1 MRSIHVNMDIH
12 SQQFFRGVP
21 NIPNQ
26 LIGLGHDPESF
37 YDKEM
42 VGHICLNKYDLGVW
56 FNRQL
61 NLGVIKS
68 WFEFIV
74 YFFEDTLYMCR

>member
-1 MRSIHVNMDIH
+1 MRSIHVKIDIH

-37 YDKEM
+37 YDEEM
-42 VGHICLNKYDLGVW
+42 VGHICLNKYDLDVW
-56 FNRQL
+56 FNL
-61 NLGVIKS
+61 WI
-68 WFEFIV
+68 
-74 YFFEDTLYMCR
+74 FFKVLVRFHCLFF